1 MTTRSSLFNPGFD
14 SMPVSLV
21 KPQAVTSGTPITG
34 NALDLLS
41 IAGKGLCID
50 ADIALTMG
58 AGAVA
63 TDKINVECKVT
74 HCDTVSGT
82 YTDHKVL
89 LAQDVI
95 IASAGAHQKLVEW
108 PRVNLEGAKRFIKV
122 VYEITSVTTGG
133 TISAIVSNVQGR
145 LAAQRDRTQDDNYNQ
160 NGYVSAYARVTP

>member
-1 MTTRSSLFNPGFD
+1 
-14 SMPVSLV
+14 MPVSLV
-21 KPQAVTSGTPITG
+21 RPQAVTSGTAING
-34 NALDLLS
+34 AVLDLQK

-63 TDKINVECKVT
+63 TDNILVECKVQ
-74 HCDTVSGT
+74 HADTAGGS

-89 LAQDVI
+89 ANVTVPI
-95 IASAGAHQKLVEW
+95 ITVGAHQKLVEW
-108 PRVNLEGAKRFIKV
+108 PRVNLEGAKRYVRV
-122 VYEITSVTTGG
+122 VFEITSVTTGG

-160 NGYVSAYARVTP
+160 NGYASAYARITP